1 MFQNDFIR
9 REGYPVETHNVTTP
23 DGFKLVMF
31 RIPYGKKS
39 KDNVVDRAPVLIVHG
54 ILCSSTD
61 WVISGANNSL
71 GNFYTYI
78 IICQVTISANLIE

>member
-1 MFQNDFIR
+1 MLQYDFIK

-39 KDNVVDRAPVLIVHG
+39 KDNAVDRAPVLIVHG

-61 WVISGANNSL
+61 WVIAGANNSL
-71 GNFYTYI
+71 GNTFYFHYNIAGT
-78 IICQVTISANLIE
+78 CPLI